1 MDFRFAYLVER
12 LLLLDPSEALMDA
25 NMDFSPIL
33 RAICTQQTQEQTCSR
48 CQIQNRLCRCQ
59 NIQYFFHLFLASFG
73 NCCLSLLIAAFRRE
87 RAKF

>member
-33 RAICTQQTQEQTCSR
+33 RAICTQQT
-48 CQIQNRLCRCQ
+48 
-59 NIQYFFHLFLASFG
+59 
-73 NCCLSLLIAAFRRE
+73 
-87 RAKF
+87 